1 MTGLRQ
7 TLGSAVAQS
16 RWLGAA
22 TSGVERVAGY
32 RGGYLPIL
40 AYHRVSSDVTSKT
53 LYPGLISAT
62 PEALAAQAAVLAE
75 RFHLV
80 SLDELL
86 AARRGEHELPARS
99 AMVTFDDAYADFEST
114 AWPILQERGVPVTL
128 FVATAY
134 PDRDDLP
141 FWWDRLH
148 EILEHAE
155 EKGVIESP
163 LGPLPVHDAAARR
176 AAYLRCRD
184 HLRLLPT
191 ARSLELLEEMAKPLD
206 VPAPRSAVL
215 GWRALRRLAEEGV
228 RIAAHT
234 RTHPLLASTGLDEA
248 AEELSGSIADVER
261 ELGRPTGFSPIRPG
275 RTTTGSSSWRAS
287 SGSTWPSRSTSGAGT
302 TWDAKTGCGY
312 AGSSSVAGRPS
323 R

>member
-1 MTGLRQ
+1 M
-7 TLGSAVAQS
+7 S
-16 RWLGAA
+16 R
-22 TSGVERVAGY
+22 
-32 RGGYLPIL
+32 
-40 AYHRVSSDVTSKT
+40 T

-62 PEALAAQAAVLAE
+62 PEALEAQAGVLAE
-75 RFHLV
+75 QFHLV

-86 AARRGEHELPARS
+86 AARRGEQALPARS
-99 AMVTFDDAYADFEST
+99 AMVTFDDAYVDFEST
-114 AWPILQERGVPVTL
+114 AWPILRARGVPVTL

-155 EKGVIESP
+155 GRGVIESP
-163 LGPLPVHDAAARR
+163 VGLLPVHDATARR
-176 AAYLRCRD
+176 SAYLRCRD

-191 ARSLELLEEMAKPLD
+191 ARSLELLEEMAEPLD

-215 GWRALRRLAEEGV
+215 GWESLRRLAQEGV

-234 RTHPLLASTGLDEA
+234 RTHPLLASTELAAA

-261 ELGRPTGFSPIRPG
+261 ELGRSDRVIAYPAGSHDDRIVELAGELRLDLAFTIDKWGGNDLG
-275 RTTTGSSSWRAS
+275 RGEWLRLRRILVSR
-287 SGSTWPSRSTSGAGT
+287 RSTVPLMRLQLVPATSALRHL
-302 TWDAKTGCGY
+302 Y
-312 AGSSSVAGRPS
+312 S
-323 R
+323 